1 MKVIIIG
8 GTGLLGSEAARELIR
23 RGHTVSAIAL
33 PPVPSGADLPAEM
46 SIHFANYLTMPDE
59 QLRTC
64 LDGCHGLVFAAGIDE
79 RVEGSAPIYDLFAKY
94 NIEPL
99 KRILGIAQSCD
110 IRHFVIYGSYFSY
123 FDKTRPKD
131 ELSRWHPYIRS
142 RRDQEHMALSFSD
155 DEHDIAILELP
166 FIFGAQAGRKPV
178 WVFLADM
185 IRKMK
190 PWTFFPKGGTTM
202 VTVRQVAQ
210 ATAGAL
216 EKNRGGQCYP
226 IGYTNMAWK
235 ELLSIIH
242 RYLGTPRKKTITIPT
257 WLFALTGRHLRQQQK
272 KQQIEGGLNLAKFA
286 ALQCSNQFID
296 RSLGCDRLGVEP
308 DDIDRAIGDSIRASL
323 AYLDHPDRFVEMK
336 AD

>member
-1 MKVIIIG
+1 
-8 GTGLLGSEAARELIR
+8 
-23 RGHTVSAIAL
+23 
-33 PPVPSGADLPAEM
+33 
-46 SIHFANYLTMPDE
+46 
-59 QLRTC
+59 
-64 LDGCHGLVFAAGIDE
+64 
-79 RVEGSAPIYDLFAKY
+79 
-94 NIEPL
+94 
-99 KRILGIAQSCD
+99 
-110 IRHFVIYGSYFSY
+110 
-123 FDKTRPKD
+123 
-131 ELSRWHPYIRS
+131 
-142 RRDQEHMALSFSD
+142 
-155 DEHDIAILELP
+155 
-166 FIFGAQAGRKPV
+166 
-178 WVFLADM
+178 
-185 IRKMK
+185 
-190 PWTFFPKGGTTM
+190 M